1 MRIQRVLKY
10 ACYHTDYTHTE
21 PMRKAYAVTKRTSI
35 NLDLVLVDEAK
46 AVLQTK
52 ETTETIHRALREVV
66 RNERLRRLA
75 RRRFD
80 FSDTD
85 LDALRRSRTA
95 DAGTV
100 SVSPKV
106 TA

>member
-1 MRIQRVLKY
+1 M
-10 ACYHTDYTHTE
+10 
-21 PMRKAYAVTKRTSI
+21 TKRTSI

-46 AVLQTK
+46 AVLGTK
-52 ETTETIHRALREVV
+52 ETTETIHRALKEIV

-80 FSDTD
+80 FADTD
-85 LDALRRSRTA
+85 LDALRRPRTA
-95 DAGTV
+95 DAGAV
-100 SVSPKV
+100 SVNPKV

>member
-1 MRIQRVLKY
+1 M
-10 ACYHTDYTHTE
+10 
-21 PMRKAYAVTKRTSI
+21 TKRTSI

-46 AVLQTK
+46 AVLDTK
-52 ETTETIHRALREVV
+52 QTTETIHRALKEVV

-80 FSDTD
+80 LSDTD

-95 DAGTV
+95 DSGVV
-100 SVSPKV
+100 SVGTKV
-106 TA
+106 SA